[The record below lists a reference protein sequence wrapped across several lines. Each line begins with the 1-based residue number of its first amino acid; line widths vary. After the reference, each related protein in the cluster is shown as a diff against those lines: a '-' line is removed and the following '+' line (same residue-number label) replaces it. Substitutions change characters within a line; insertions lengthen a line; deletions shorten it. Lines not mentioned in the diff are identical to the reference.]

1 MTIEIRE
8 AKTKKDVKSFIKFP
22 WQIYRIDSELNQYW
36 VPPLISD
43 YVKTLNPEKYPLW
56 EHADRALFTAWKNGK
71 MVGTIAAIENRRHNM
86 IHEDKVGFWG
96 FFECINDQE
105 VANAL
110 FDKAKSWLKQ
120 KGLEAMRGPISPSLN
135 DQCGMLTKGFDSPP
149 VFLMLYNPPYYND
162 LTLNYGHYLEQ
173 ELVAWYIDQNL
184 IDKDRLGRIANLVLK
199 REKVKLRHINMKD
212 FTNEIKRIKEI
223 YNAAWEKNWGFVPM
237 TDKEF
242 DTLAEGFSQVADPDL
257 IYIIED
263 ADKKPVAFSLSL
275 PDMNVPFKHVN
286 GNPFTPWGLAKF
298 LWYKRKIK
306 MVRTITMGVA
316 PEYRNKGLD
325 SIMNA
330 EIIDV
335 AKEKGLFASEMS
347 WVLKINEPMMKVAKA
362 IGGEPYKEYAI
373 YQENF

>member
-1 MTIEIRE
+1 MSIEIRE

-22 WQIYRIDSELNQYW
+22 WQIYRADSELNQYW

-43 YVKTLNPEKYPLW
+43 YLKTLNPEKYPLW

-110 FDKAKSWLKQ
+110 FDKAKWWLKQ

-135 DQCGMLTKGFDSPP
+135 DQCGMLTKGFDSSP

>member
-1 MTIEIRE
+1 MSIEIRE

-22 WQIYRIDSELNQYW
+22 WQIYRTDPELNKYW

-43 YVKTLNPEKYPLW
+43 YEKTLNPEKYPLW

-135 DQCGMLTKGFDSPP
+135 DQCGMLTKGFDSSP

-162 LTLNYGHYLEQ
+162 LTLSYGHYLEQ

-184 IDKDRLGRIANLVLK
+184 IDKDRLRRIANLVLK

-298 LWYKRKIK
+298 LWYKRKIT
-306 MVRTITMGVA
+306 MVRTITMGVV

-335 AKEKGLFASEMS
+335 ANEKGIFASEMS

-362 IGGEPYKEYAI
+362 IGAEPYKEYAI

>member
-1 MTIEIRE
+1 MSIEIRE

-22 WQIYRIDSELNQYW
+22 WQIYRTDSELNKYW

-43 YVKTLNPEKYPLW
+43 YEKTLNPEKYPLW

-71 MVGTIAAIENRRHNM
+71 MAGTIAAIENRRHNM

-184 IDKDRLGRIANLVLK
+184 IDKDRLRRIANLVLK

-298 LWYKRKIK
+298 LWYKRKIT
-306 MVRTITMGVA
+306 MVRTITMGVV

-335 AKEKGLFASEMS
+335 ANEKGIFASEMS

-362 IGGEPYKEYAI
+362 IGAEPYKEYAI